1 MKCIMKRL
9 LTVTLLAGVAGFSL
23 FVATIPGEAI
33 DQPAAAAAGVRQ
45 AREGRQVFGYT
56 VPAFAAST
64 EGSLLGFFSR
74 NLVVADTDLVVD
86 KDVTPGEPSLNL
98 RDRDLRFAKLDRTDL
113 HQADMTGANLD
124 GASLVGADLRGIW
137 LSCTDLNE
145 LLLTNSRSAARC
157 ASARGANFAKARL
170 ADARMA
176 GIDLRAARFE
186 EAQLPGAQLG
196 HTIMSGATFSG
207 ARLDGADLSAAWLQG
222 ANFILASLQGAD
234 LTGAKLHM
242 ADFASAGMQGA
253 SLSLA
258 NLEGASLRDAELD
271 GASLQMARLTGA
283 DLSGTKMQGSDLRG
297 AVVWR
302 TLPPGGDSWA
312 FADMAQIVMQAPSED
327 ELSALGASLAQLE
340 NGPLKARLADSLAR
354 LSDAAQNGAWAT
366 SSDQQLWQGFAKSGE
381 AATGD
386 DYKGRLT
393 EYLARLMCR
402 SRFANGA
409 VAAGV
414 ARRAMAP
421 GFKGDMPA
429 LYVRLKGTDCA
440 AAPAMS
446 PRLMRDLATA
456 ADAARGQ

>member
-1 MKCIMKRL
+1 
-9 LTVTLLAGVAGFSL
+9 
-23 FVATIPGEAI
+23 
-33 DQPAAAAAGVRQ
+33 
-45 AREGRQVFGYT
+45 
-56 VPAFAAST
+56 
-64 EGSLLGFFSR
+64 
-74 NLVVADTDLVVD
+74 
-86 KDVTPGEPSLNL
+86 
-98 RDRDLRFAKLDRTDL
+98 
-113 HQADMTGANLD
+113 
-124 GASLVGADLRGIW
+124 
-137 LSCTDLNE
+137 
-145 LLLTNSRSAARC
+145 
-157 ASARGANFAKARL
+157 
-170 ADARMA
+170 
-176 GIDLRAARFE
+176 
-186 EAQLPGAQLG
+186 
-196 HTIMSGATFSG
+196 MSGATFSG

-366 SSDQQLWQGFAKSGE
+366 SSDQQLWQGLAKSGE